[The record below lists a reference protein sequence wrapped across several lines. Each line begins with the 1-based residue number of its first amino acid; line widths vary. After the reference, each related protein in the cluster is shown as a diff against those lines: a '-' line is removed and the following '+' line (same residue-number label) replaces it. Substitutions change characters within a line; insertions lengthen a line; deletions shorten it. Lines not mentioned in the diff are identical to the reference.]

1 MGHRQAIIRIDRAF
15 GLVVTCALA
24 LALGG
29 CGGVQLEGKVFDY
42 MGVSGD
48 RQEADVRMS
57 ERPPLL
63 LPPNTKTLPQPGAG
77 VTAAAARQDWPD
89 DPERV
94 KKRIVAEKKAQEAEK
109 AAKTDPLH
117 PYVGKPTLLDKLFAR
132 DKTEEA
138 PVADV
143 PEPDPSDRL
152 PEEPSQGVAEAH
164 PQPLTPH
171 VPQAPVRQDE
181 GDAFKPPAPDSYANP
196 AAQRDLY

>member
-15 GLVVTCALA
+15 GLAIACAWA
-24 LALGG
+24 LVLGG

-63 LPPNTKTLPQPGAG
+63 LPPNTKALPQPGAG
-77 VTAAAARQDWPD
+77 VTAAAARQDWPN

-94 KKRIVAEKKAQEAEK
+94 KKRIVAEEKAKEAET

-117 PYVGKPTLLDKLFAR
+117 PYAGKPTLLDKLFAR
-132 DKTEEA
+132 DKTEET

-171 VPQAPVRQDE
+171 VTQAPVRQDE
-181 GDAFKPPAPDSYANP
+181 GDAFKPSAPESYSNP
-196 AAQRDLY
+196 RAQRDLY

>member
-15 GLVVTCALA
+15 GLVVACALA

-48 RQEADVRMS
+48 RQQADVRMS

-63 LPPNTKTLPQPGAG
+63 VPPNTKTLPQPGAG

-117 PYVGKPTLLDKLFAR
+117 P
-132 DKTEEA
+132 
-138 PVADV
+138 
-143 PEPDPSDRL
+143 
-152 PEEPSQGVAEAH
+152 
-164 PQPLTPH
+164 
-171 VPQAPVRQDE
+171 
-181 GDAFKPPAPDSYANP
+181 
-196 AAQRDLY
+196 